1 MTTPGPVRHDEEK
14 HRFEVEFDG
23 GAVAIAEYRIDGG
36 TIVFTHTEVPHAFEG
51 HGIAGQLA
59 KAGLEWAKSTGLPI
73 VPRCKFIAAY
83 VKKHPEY
90 QSMVT
95 SAASK

>member
-1 MTTPGPVRHDEEK
+1 MTPGAVRHDEEK
-14 HRFEVEFDG
+14 QRFEIELDG
-23 GAVAIAEYRIDGG
+23 GAMAIAEYRKDGG

-59 KAGLEWAKSTGLPI
+59 KAGLEWAKGLGLPI

-90 QSMVT
+90 QSMVAP
-95 SAASK
+95 AASP